1 MPEIKDH
8 YCRIIR
14 ELAADRPE
22 PASIA
27 DHHIAPTA
35 DDAHVMAYAM
45 KYVVSDKHYR
55 YRQYR
60 KHFVYGLS
68 SLEYEPD
75 PEHPLLHVDVGC
87 GPGLFTWVVLDQ
99 LRREEKER
107 KRIAVH
113 PVGYDHSRAIIRLA
127 KRCCERLQPHVN
139 TDRGRRPDHPRNH
152 LPTPSFVCGRRE
164 FQAWI
169 EPELKEKQSRDIIV
183 TFGHILVQTSDA
195 DHATQDFA
203 WIMTRLAELEFRR
216 FLLVASDAHSRF
228 RPVRFIHGWTRLL
241 AGIEPG
247 LKVMQLGRK
256 GDSWASAELQAGK

>member
-14 ELAADRPE
+14 ELAAERPGP
-22 PASIA
+22 PATA
-27 DHHIAPTA
+27 HHHIAPTA

-45 KYVVSDKHYR
+45 KNVVSNTHYR

-60 KHFVYGLS
+60 GHFVYGLS
-68 SLEYEPD
+68 SLDYEPD

-113 PVGYDHSRAIIRLA
+113 PVGYDHSRAMIRLA
-127 KRCCERLQPHVN
+127 NRCCERIQPHVN
-139 TDRGRRPDHPRNH
+139 TDRRRRPKHPRNH

-164 FQAWI
+164 FQAWM
-169 EPELKEKQSRDIIV
+169 EPELKKKQPRDIIV

-195 DHATQDFA
+195 DRATQDFA
-203 WIMTRLAELEFRR
+203 RIMTRLAELKSRR
-216 FLLVASDAHSRF
+216 FLLVASDAHTGT
-228 RPVRFIHGWTRLL
+228 RPVRFTRGWTRLL
-241 AGIEPG
+241 AAIEPK
-247 LKVMQLGRK
+247 LKVKQAGRK
-256 GDSWASAELQAGK
+256 GDSWASAELQVSK